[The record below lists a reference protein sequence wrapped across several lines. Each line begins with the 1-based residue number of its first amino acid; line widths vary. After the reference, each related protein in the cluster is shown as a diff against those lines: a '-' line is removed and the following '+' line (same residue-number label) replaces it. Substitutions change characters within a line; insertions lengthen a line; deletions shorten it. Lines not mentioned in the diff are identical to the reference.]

1 MAPRHSLTAPSAA
14 AAASSSS
21 SSSANITVTPLPA
34 YEPPFTPITTGALQ
48 TLTTL
53 AENNGRPTP
62 IDKLCHATSQ
72 ALNRLSEIA
81 ADLADHVPA
90 ADADADVDSDTEER
104 QALLDELE
112 VQARALVDQGKVAI
126 DLKEVLKL
134 VVRDARDGREEA
146 RRGAEAAGLD
156 AVVVGEDESVVG
168 GFRKRMAER
177 SVHYDGLSMRAKYIH
192 PPTRKLIQRCG
203 S

>member
-1 MAPRHSLTAPSAA
+1 M
-14 AAASSSS
+14 
-21 SSSANITVTPLPA
+21 
-34 YEPPFTPITTGALQ
+34 
-48 TLTTL
+48 
-53 AENNGRPTP
+53 
-62 IDKLCHATSQ
+62 
-72 ALNRLSEIA
+72 
-81 ADLADHVPA
+81 PA
-90 ADADADVDSDTEER
+90 ADTDADVDSDTEER